1 MSNIPEELMIS
12 LPPRRYDSV
21 TKVQWR
27 AHVVFYCI
35 KARAALGMPERER
48 EREREVPTI
57 HDLKMKIPSPRNDR
71 KKFRPSNK
79 EKTFSETLTPM
90 D

>member
-1 MSNIPEELMIS
+1 MNNIPEELMIS

-57 HDLKMKIPSPRNDR
+57 HDLKMKIPSPRND
-71 KKFRPSNK
+71 
-79 EKTFSETLTPM
+79 
-90 D
+90 